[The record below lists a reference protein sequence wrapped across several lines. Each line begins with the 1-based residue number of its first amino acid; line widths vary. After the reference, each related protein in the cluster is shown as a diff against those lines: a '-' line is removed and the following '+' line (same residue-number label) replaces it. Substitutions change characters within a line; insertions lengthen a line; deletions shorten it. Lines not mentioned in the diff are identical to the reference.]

1 MKKALSFM
9 SVLVLVTGSFV
20 SCGDKEDKG
29 SSEKEEKKTD
39 KGIVGTWIPSGDT
52 LEEMQKD
59 MGGGM
64 KLEKAEI
71 KITEN
76 DITLN
81 ASVDSS
87 ELLCVT
93 DDGFNLSGQ
102 SFDKEYDGEVITIIA
117 GDQAVAEFNR
127 VDDPDENNIYGKY
140 KNEEMSG
147 IASGGEMIFD
157 FIESGV
163 SYMIMSEKQ
172 EYTYDEESGKMITTD
187 SDGEEEEATVKID
200 GDTLIVTDE
209 EGKVETY
216 SREE

>member
-29 SSEKEEKKTD
+29 SSKKEEKKSD

-52 LEEMQKD
+52 LEGMQKD

-140 KNEEMSG
+140 KNEELSG

-200 GDTLIVTDE
+200 GDTLIVTDD